1 MNVYHR
7 KPNTFVNHVHLKV
20 EHLSRSLEFYEGLM
34 GFQVLNQSGKKA
46 VLTANGT
53 TPLLT
58 IEQPDNIIPWM
69 SRALLLKQTE
79 KHGITSQMKQ

>member
-34 GFQVLNQSGKKA
+34 GFQVLNQSGKK
-46 VLTANGT
+46 
-53 TPLLT
+53 
-58 IEQPDNIIPWM
+58 QY
-69 SRALLLKQTE
+69 
-79 KHGITSQMKQ
+79 